1 MSEASCSS
9 TKSASGR
16 ALGPDDL
23 VTKLNE
29 RANVTPDTPF
39 SLTSHLS
46 AGRVLLALRDALLAG
61 KGLSKRS
68 KLTLICTGIALRR
81 RHAASEVVVDADG
94 PSADAAVLQD
104 QETSRALLLES
115 AQLIFTLLCMIER
128 RENGDGGADEAR
140 AVVDHVNGLCLW
152 DVLRPPR
159 RKRSRDEGCADGEGE
174 GGGEEGEGEEAASDR
189 GISWREVMRI
199 DVSEVA
205 QHALRIGAARLT
217 ERQDDPELMA
227 LYFRSAAASMA
238 AAMLLKSQ
246 TDFVSLGLNQGDV
259 TVSREKKLLAIAQAA
274 ESEMGQSILRDL
286 VLSFLL
292 PASIIGVRRGLL
304 LSRAA
309 STEAGVDCPIAV
321 ARAHD
326 VAYAVAPLNRSC
338 GPSQSLFP
346 NPTQDGGCRVHL
358 DQRRG
363 RAGAHVLPAR
373 GRGHFDDQGR
383 RRPDTQTRGLWWTRV
398 AALSRDH
405 RCGEH
410 GDALGA
416 RAQPAPVDS
425 VQAERKGATQSAQL
439 ALKLSRLV

>member
-46 AGRVLLALRDALLAG
+46 AGRILLRLRDALLAG
-61 KGLSKRS
+61 KELSKRS

-104 QETSRALLLES
+104 QEASRALLLES

-128 RENGDGGADEAR
+128 RENGDGGAEEAR
-140 AVVDHVNGLCLW
+140 AVVDHISGLCLW
-152 DVLRPPR
+152 DVLKPAR

-174 GGGEEGEGEEAASDR
+174 GSGEEGEGEEAASDR
-189 GISWREVMRI
+189 GSWREVMRI

-217 ERQDDPELMA
+217 ERQDDPVLMA

-238 AAMLLKSQ
+238 AAMLLRTH
-246 TDFVSLGLNQGDV
+246 TDFVSLGLNHGDM

-292 PASIIGVRRGLL
+292 PSSIIGVRRGLL

-309 STEAGVDCPIAV
+309 STEAGVDHPVAV

-326 VAYAVAPLNRSC
+326 VAYAVAPLNRRC
-338 GPSQSLFP
+338 GPRRSFSP

-358 DQRRG
+358 GQRQG

-373 GRGHFDDQGR
+373 GRGHPHDQGR
-383 RRPDTQTRGLWWTRV
+383 RRSDPQARGLFRACV
-398 AALSRDH
+398 AALFGDH
-405 RCGEH
+405 RRGEH

-416 RAQPAPVDS
+416 HAQPAPVDP
-425 VQAERKGATQSAQL
+425 VQAQRKGAAQGAQL
-439 ALKLSRLV
+439 ALKLPRTV